1 MRRLSGAKPVTTG
14 PFTSKIR
21 RPAAPAAPAAQN
33 QNQEHPASVQ
43 HVEPEDPLQTGSSKP
58 AQREV
63 FKHNVQTGQAQ
74 EHPETVA
81 GQHAT
86 GSFTDKKRRAG

>member
-1 MRRLSGAKPVTTG
+1 MRFKSGAKPKTAGKFTPKLRGPEPAIEHETT
-14 PFTSKIR
+14 TD
-21 RPAAPAAPAAQN
+21 
-33 QNQEHPASVQ
+33 EHPLSVQ
-43 HVEPEDPLQTGSSKP
+43 SVEPQDPRQIGSSKP
-58 AQREV
+58 AQRELLEQ
-63 FKHNVQTGQAQ
+63 NVREGQAR

>member
-14 PFTSKIR
+14 PFTSKVR
-21 RPAAPAAPAAQN
+21 HPAAQS
-33 QNQEHPASVQ
+33 QEHPASVQ
-43 HVEPEDPLQTGSSKP
+43 PVEPEDPVQTGSSKP

-63 FKHNVQTGQAQ
+63 LKHNVQTDQAQ

-86 GSFTDKKRRAG
+86 GSFTDRKRRAG